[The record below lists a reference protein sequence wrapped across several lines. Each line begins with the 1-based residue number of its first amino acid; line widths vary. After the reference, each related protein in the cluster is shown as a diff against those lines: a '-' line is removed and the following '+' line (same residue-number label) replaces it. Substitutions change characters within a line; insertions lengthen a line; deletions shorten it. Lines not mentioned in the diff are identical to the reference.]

1 MSIEGLIGGM
11 MMIVASA
18 STGGVDSKT
27 VWNTA
32 ILIDKSITKTE
43 QGTWEASAH
52 EESYQIIKDTI
63 RKIGE

>member
-1 MSIEGLIGGM
+1 
-11 MMIVASA
+11 MIVASA
-18 STGGVDSKT
+18 STGEVDSKT

-63 RKIGE
+63 KKIGE

>member
-1 MSIEGLIGGM
+1 
-11 MMIVASA
+11 MIVASVT
-18 STGGVDSKT
+18 TGTVDSKT

-32 ILIDKSITKTE
+32 ILIDKSISKTD

>member
-1 MSIEGLIGGM
+1 M
-11 MMIVASA
+11 MMIVASVT
-18 STGGVDSKT
+18 TGTVDSKT

-32 ILIDKSITKTE
+32 ILIDKSISKTD

>member
-1 MSIEGLIGGM
+1 MSIEGLIGGI
-11 MMIVASA
+11 MMIVAST
-18 STGGVDSKT
+18 STGEVDSKT

-63 RKIGE
+63 KKIGE